1 MKLKLLLTDDYLRYI
16 IAVLTNQGR
25 LSLKTDSKSIKQDQR
40 SLTVFKSK
48 VNAILSH
55 CSFPVILLAA
65 TERDKYRKPRMG
77 MWNELLEDVDLD
89 IDDGPDLEASF
100 FVGDAGG
107 RPATSTVKADHSCS
121 DRDLATNVGIEFKTP
136 EEFFLNEELQPYSR
150 VFDPRDFLDQLVEGV
165 VAPITKANP
174 LDIVT
179 LCGSPAAGKST
190 FFWATLKPLGYGRV
204 NQDILKSVCSVS
216 FRSID
221 NTTSHALYCRRRL
234 DAFMARPYASSQA
247 V

>member
-1 MKLKLLLTDDYLRYI
+1 MIIRYI

-55 CSFPVILLAA
+55 FSFPVILLAA
-65 TERDKYRKPRMG
+65 TERDTYRKPRMG

-89 IDDGPDLEASF
+89 IDDGPDLKVSF

-107 RPATSTVKADHSCS
+107 RPATSDVKADHSCS
-121 DRDLATNVGIEFKTP
+121 DRDLAANVGIKFKTP
-136 EEFFLNEELQPYSR
+136 EEFFLEEEPRPYNR
-150 VFDPRDFLDQLVEGV
+150 AFDPREFLDQLEEGV

-174 LDIVT
+174 LDVVT
-179 LCGSPAAGKST
+179 LCGSPGAGKST
-190 FFWATLKPLGYGRV
+190 FFWTTLKPLGYERV
-204 NQDILKSVCSVS
+204 NQDILKSVCSFS
-216 FRSID
+216 FRLI
-221 NTTSHALYCRRRL
+221 NHTTSHALYFRRRI
-234 DAFMARPYASSQA
+234 DAFVARPSAWSQT